1 MLHNVTWLAAAIKC
15 YANEAASLCKFL
27 HHVQTS
33 LVRCDTGVWHVTEVW
48 QVTRVWP
55 VTQVWQV
62 THVWPVTQVCECCV
76 NCQRC
81 CRQWRWVCAVY
92 KARLRSRLWRSVSV
106 IGVIGV
112 INVNVSVTGEVTR
125 LSRLLRHICWLNH
138 HSHSLRSLHPALSL
152 SVRLSVCLS
161 VCLSVR
167 LSVCPSVCLSVILW
181 NEGGGLRLVQC
192 ELVTVIVGL
201 TRVCC
206 SVNGK
211 VHRKIVTCLCMCGS
225 VSMYRHC
232 IYVCMLLTVVVR
244 CCLLIF
250 VRWST
255 QSQLVTL
262 FTDGRSTAAR
272 HYTCM

>member
-1 MLHNVTWLAAAIKC
+1 MLCELSAMLSSVKV
-15 YANEAASLCKFL
+15 SLCR
-27 HHVQTS
+27 VQSTPAQSSMTFRQCHRSHRSHQCQCQCHGRSHSAQS
-33 LVRCDTGVWHVTEVW
+33 LTQTHLLT
-48 QVTRVWP
+48 QP
-55 VTQVWQV
+55 SLSFTQVS
-62 THVWPVTQVCECCV
+62 PP
-76 NCQRC
+76 
-81 CRQWRWVCAVY
+81 
-92 KARLRSRLWRSVSV
+92 SSVS
-106 IGVIGV
+106 
-112 INVNVSVTGEVTR
+112 
-125 LSRLLRHICWLNH
+125 LC
-138 HSHSLRSLHPALSL
+138 P
-152 SVRLSVCLS
+152 SVCLS